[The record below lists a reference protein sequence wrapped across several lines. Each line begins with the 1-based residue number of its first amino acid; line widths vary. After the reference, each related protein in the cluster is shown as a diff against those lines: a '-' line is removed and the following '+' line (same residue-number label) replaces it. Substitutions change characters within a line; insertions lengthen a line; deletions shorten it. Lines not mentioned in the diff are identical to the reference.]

1 MQRPSRK
8 LSLKECYDI
17 LKIDKHADLETLK
30 SAYRKRAFEL
40 HPDLHPDNPDAGR
53 QFQRLNEA
61 YVALSAVLKPAAENT
76 GRKEGGAE
84 PKGGRAQE
92 EKTREAPR
100 QDDAAGK
107 SAADDTSDNT
117 DRTDKTDK
125 ADKTTHAYAEEEV
138 LRDLLNDPF
147 ARRVFEDIY
156 SELHRQDAERAA
168 AEAAA
173 ARKEEEAAGAEPRGM
188 RRDAPPAKERR
199 VDVSWLKKGPRKGL
213 GLLFKN
219 GVTGWLRHQI
229 DEEQS
234 FSLPT
239 SMLLP
244 GSRIRLRIR
253 QGISGELVTVEIT
266 LPHDFIPGKP
276 VRLRGLGKRIGP
288 WQGDLYLT
296 LTPQ

>member
-8 LSLKECYDI
+8 LSLKECYEI

-61 YVALSAVLKPAAENT
+61 YVALSAVLKPAAEKAAQ
-76 GRKEGGAE
+76 GKDAGAE
-84 PKGGRAQE
+84 PKANKAQE
-92 EKTREAPR
+92 EKTQESVR
-100 QDDAAGK
+100 QDDTSQKA
-107 SAADDTSDNT
+107 AADDAGDKSDKS
-117 DRTDKTDK
+117 DKT
-125 ADKTTHAYAEEEV
+125 DKTTHAYAEEEV

-188 RRDAPPAKERR
+188 RRDPPPAKERR
-199 VDVSWLKKGPRKGL
+199 VDVSWMKKGPSKGL

-253 QGISGELVTVEIT
+253 QGISGELVTVEIK

>member
-8 LSLKECYDI
+8 LSLKECYEI

-61 YVALSAVLKPAAENT
+61 YVALSAVLKPAAEKAAQ
-76 GRKEGGAE
+76 GKDAGAE
-84 PKGGRAQE
+84 PKANKAQE
-92 EKTREAPR
+92 EKTQESAR
-100 QDDAAGK
+100 QDDTSQKA
-107 SAADDTSDNT
+107 AADDAADKSDKS
-117 DRTDKTDK
+117 DKT
-125 ADKTTHAYAEEEV
+125 DKTTHAYAEEEV

-188 RRDAPPAKERR
+188 RRDPPPAKERR
-199 VDVSWLKKGPRKGL
+199 VDVSWMKKGPSKGL

-239 SMLLP
+239 NMLLP

-253 QGISGELVTVEIT
+253 QGISGELVTVEIK

>member
-8 LSLKECYDI
+8 LSLKECYEI

-61 YVALSAVLKPAAENT
+61 YVALSAVLKPAAEKAAQ
-76 GRKEGGAE
+76 GKDAGAE
-84 PKGGRAQE
+84 PKANKAQE
-92 EKTREAPR
+92 EKTQESAR
-100 QDDAAGK
+100 QDDASQKA
-107 SAADDTSDNT
+107 AADDAADKSDKS
-117 DRTDKTDK
+117 DKT
-125 ADKTTHAYAEEEV
+125 DKTTHAYAEEEV

-173 ARKEEEAAGAEPRGM
+173 ARKEEEAAGAEPCGM
-188 RRDAPPAKERR
+188 RRDPPPAKERR
-199 VDVSWLKKGPRKGL
+199 VDVSWMKKGPSKGL

-253 QGISGELVTVEIT
+253 QGISGELVTVEIK

>member
-1 MQRPSRK
+1 MRRPSRQ
-8 LSLKECYDI
+8 LSLKECYEI

-61 YVALSAVLKPAAENT
+61 YVALSAVLKPAAEKAAQ
-76 GRKEGGAE
+76 GKDAGAE
-84 PKGGRAQE
+84 PKANSAQE
-92 EKTREAPR
+92 EKTQESAR
-100 QDDAAGK
+100 QDDAAQK
-107 SAADDTSDNT
+107 TAADNA
-117 DRTDKTDK
+117 TDKGDK
-125 ADKTTHAYAEEEV
+125 TDKTTHAYAEEEV

-188 RRDAPPAKERR
+188 RRDPPPAKERR
-199 VDVSWLKKGPRKGL
+199 VDVSWMKKGPRKGL

>member
-61 YVALSAVLKPAAENT
+61 YVALSAVLKPAAEKAAQD
-76 GRKEGGAE
+76 KETGAE
-84 PKGGRAQE
+84 PKANKTQENTAQE
-92 EKTREAPR
+92 PPR
-100 QDDAAGK
+100 QDEASQK
-107 SAADDTSDNT
+107 TAD
-117 DRTDKTDK
+117 DKTDK

-168 AEAAA
+168 ADAAA

-188 RRDAPPAKERR
+188 RRDSPPAKERR
-199 VDVSWLKKGPRKGL
+199 VDVSWLKKGPRKGF

>member
-8 LSLKECYDI
+8 LSLKECYEI

-61 YVALSAVLKPAAENT
+61 YVALSAVLKPAAEKAAQ
-76 GRKEGGAE
+76 GKDAGAE
-84 PKGGRAQE
+84 PKANKAQE
-92 EKTREAPR
+92 EKTQESAR
-100 QDDAAGK
+100 QDDAAQKAAADDAAGK
-107 SAADDTSDNT
+107 SDKS
-117 DRTDKTDK
+117 DKT
-125 ADKTTHAYAEEEV
+125 DKTTHAYAEEEV

-188 RRDAPPAKERR
+188 RRDPPPAKERR
-199 VDVSWLKKGPRKGL
+199 VDVSWMKKGPSKGL

-253 QGISGELVTVEIT
+253 QGISGELVTVEIK

>member
-8 LSLKECYDI
+8 LSLKECYEI

-61 YVALSAVLKPAAENT
+61 YVALSAVLKPAAEKAAQ
-76 GRKEGGAE
+76 GKDAGAE
-84 PKGGRAQE
+84 PKANKAQE
-92 EKTREAPR
+92 EKTQESAR
-100 QDDAAGK
+100 QDDASQKA
-107 SAADDTSDNT
+107 AADDAADKSDKS
-117 DRTDKTDK
+117 DKT
-125 ADKTTHAYAEEEV
+125 DKTTHAYAEEEV
-138 LRDLLNDPF
+138 LRELLNDPF

-188 RRDAPPAKERR
+188 RRDPPPAKERR
-199 VDVSWLKKGPRKGL
+199 VDVSWMKKGPSKGL

-239 SMLLP
+239 NMLLP

-253 QGISGELVTVEIT
+253 QGISGELVTVEIK

>member
-8 LSLKECYDI
+8 LSLKECYEI

-61 YVALSAVLKPAAENT
+61 YVALSAVLKPAAEKAAQ
-76 GRKEGGAE
+76 GKDAGAE
-84 PKGGRAQE
+84 PKANKAQE
-92 EKTREAPR
+92 EKTQESAR
-100 QDDAAGK
+100 QDDASQKA
-107 SAADDTSDNT
+107 AADDAADKSDKS
-117 DRTDKTDK
+117 DKT
-125 ADKTTHAYAEEEV
+125 DKTTHAYAEEEV
-138 LRDLLNDPF
+138 LRELLNDPF

-188 RRDAPPAKERR
+188 RRDPPPAKERR
-199 VDVSWLKKGPRKGL
+199 VDVSWMKKGPSKGL

-239 SMLLP
+239 NMLLP

-253 QGISGELVTVEIT
+253 QGISGELVTVEIK

-276 VRLRGLGKRIGP
+276 VRLRGLGKRIDP